1 MFALVCTWAVIAS
14 MLAILFCAR
23 ISEEK
28 EKSSSVQKKID
39 AVEAWH
45 NSSRPVKEL
54 EAALYKAATLERE
67 KERLEEEVEKLTF
80 EKEELQKELARRPRG
95 TITYDE
101 HYTDFD

>member
-1 MFALVCTWAVIAS
+1 MFEFICMWAVMSSI
-14 MLAILFCAR
+14 LAAAFYVQIG
-23 ISEEK
+23 IEK
-28 EKSSSVQKKID
+28 EKTRDAERKKD
-39 AVEAWH
+39 EYVRWH

-101 HYTDFD
+101 HYTDFN